1 MISKV
6 PTRLV
11 LTRIPDSW
19 AWMRPDLLL
28 RLLPFSAAF
37 VAAYLLMSRPPW
49 LGLAAGQLGV
59 QLVFGLAGAPL
70 MFVAAVIVQLW
81 LARRRGALSVPA
93 KGDDAWFQAGFYVLN
108 GPIEEAFF
116 RGLIQGG
123 LGALLGAP
131 VGFAVGTAAYVL
143 YHRLGWP
150 WADTLA
156 TALVGVPLGLA
167 FWLLPG
173 PPSLLGVSIA
183 HIGATCGF
191 LGPGPY
197 LLRRLRLV

>member
-11 LTRIPDSW
+11 VTRIPDSW

-37 VAAYLLMSRPPW
+37 LAAYLLMSRPPW
-49 LGLAAGQLGV
+49 LGLATGQLGV

-93 KGDDAWFQAGFYVLN
+93 QGDDAWSQARFN
-108 GPIEEAFF
+108 
-116 RGLIQGG
+116 
-123 LGALLGAP
+123 
-131 VGFAVGTAAYVL
+131 
-143 YHRLGWP
+143 
-150 WADTLA
+150 
-156 TALVGVPLGLA
+156 VPTG
-167 FWLLPG
+167 
-173 PPSLLGVSIA
+173 
-183 HIGATCGF
+183 
-191 LGPGPY
+191 
-197 LLRRLRLV
+197 

>member
-1 MISKV
+1 
-6 PTRLV
+6 
-11 LTRIPDSW
+11 
-19 AWMRPDLLL
+19 MRPDLLL

-123 LGALLGAP
+123 LGALPRPGFLAAAGA
-131 VGFAVGTAAYVL
+131 AVIAGRVDRAYRSHLRV
-143 YHRLGWP
+143 
-150 WADTLA
+150 
-156 TALVGVPLGLA
+156 
-167 FWLLPG
+167 
-173 PPSLLGVSIA
+173 
-183 HIGATCGF
+183 
-191 LGPGPY
+191 LGPGALPSETAAA
-197 LLRRLRLV
+197 RLNLPPAHREVDQRGKESDKEHPPDDVLDAGCARHRVDEIRK